1 MNVDSRIITLAL
13 FLIAQSVGAIWWAS
27 GLSSEVERLSGLV
40 DKSDQ
45 FQTEI
50 QRAVSGLDVL
60 NFKVEELWKAIE
72 RLEEADIVL
81 REVDNEIMTQH
92 EVIFSWLAE
101 GEAEQTVKETHMT
114 EGDPVSLSD
123 RTSVGMPIRNLI
135 GLIGTVCVGAWGYF
149 GILERLNVVET
160 NQILMSADVTKNS
173 TFTEKWPRGE
183 LGALPADAEQFMLIE
198 HLSGEF
204 EKLLD
209 NVESGNAPF
218 DRQQALTLDFYRQRI
233 EALEAKVEILKDK
246 VALLKSQN
254 GIH

>member
-27 GLSSEVERLSGLV
+27 GLSSEVERLSGLI

-101 GEAEQTVKETHMT
+101 
-114 EGDPVSLSD
+114 D
-123 RTSVGMPIRNLI
+123 
-135 GLIGTVCVGAWGYF
+135 
-149 GILERLNVVET
+149 
-160 NQILMSADVTKNS
+160 
-173 TFTEKWPRGE
+173 
-183 LGALPADAEQFMLIE
+183 
-198 HLSGEF
+198 
-204 EKLLD
+204 
-209 NVESGNAPF
+209 
-218 DRQQALTLDFYRQRI
+218 
-233 EALEAKVEILKDK
+233 
-246 VALLKSQN
+246 
-254 GIH
+254 

>member
-27 GLSSEVERLSGLV
+27 GLSSEVERLSGLI

-92 EVIFSWLAE
+92 EAIFSWLAE
-101 GEAEQTVKETHMT
+101 GAAEQTAK
-114 EGDPVSLSD
+114 
-123 RTSVGMPIRNLI
+123 
-135 GLIGTVCVGAWGYF
+135 
-149 GILERLNVVET
+149 
-160 NQILMSADVTKNS
+160 
-173 TFTEKWPRGE
+173 
-183 LGALPADAEQFMLIE
+183 
-198 HLSGEF
+198 
-204 EKLLD
+204 
-209 NVESGNAPF
+209 GNPY
-218 DRQQALTLDFYRQRI
+218 D
-233 EALEAKVEILKDK
+233 
-246 VALLKSQN
+246 
-254 GIH
+254 